1 MIGLSDNQF
10 EYLEQQLASS
20 GINRQG
26 LLHDLLDHYYCLT
39 EHYMQ
44 QGADFEAAACMALNE
59 LAPDGLKAIETDL
72 EFLLTFKFQLS
83 MKRMLFLG
91 GFLAS
96 FGQTAYV
103 LFRTLHWPG
112 SNLMLIMACVSLF
125 FMVIPALL
133 VEMKQSYANFST
145 QNKVRFLA
153 GLIGITLFGLGSTF
167 KIMHW
172 PVANI
177 QIMLGTVTLA
187 LIFFPLYFWQQYQKS
202 VNQLYA

>member
-10 EYLEQQLASS
+10 KYLEQQLASS

-26 LLHDLLDHYYCLT
+26 LLHDLLDHYCCLT

-44 QGADFEAAACMALNE
+44 QGVDFEAAACMALNE

-103 LFRTLHWPG
+103 LFRFMHWPG
-112 SNLMLIMACVSLF
+112 SNAMLFMACAALF

-133 VEMKQSYANFST
+133 VELKQSYANFST
-145 QNKVRFLA
+145 QNKIRFLA
-153 GLIGITLFGLGSTF
+153 GLIGITLFGLGSAF
-167 KIMHW
+167 KMLHW

-177 QIMLGTVTLA
+177 QIVLGTVILA